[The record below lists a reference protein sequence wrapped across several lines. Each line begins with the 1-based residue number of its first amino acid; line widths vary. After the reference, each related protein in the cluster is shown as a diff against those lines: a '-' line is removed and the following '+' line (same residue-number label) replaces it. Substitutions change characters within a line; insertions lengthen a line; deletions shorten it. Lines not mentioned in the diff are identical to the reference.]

1 MILETSERRASKRT
15 ESVLFV
21 LWYSDLA
28 RIAQAVPNGCSW
40 SSAPSPQ
47 SNQNDFRGSIRL
59 DFPRVMS
66 PTASPH
72 TRINPDSS
80 PCHLRSGPSFPLQHH
95 LLSRLLRCSSLD
107 ILRCVFP
114 KYPPGLPPQDLCTL
128 NCCLWP
134 ESPLL
139 EVSKSALFLFFQ
151 PYLKCSILSETFA
164 SHAVRLDLPE
174 QSVSYF
180 HHGFLHYFCCF
191 IYTHT
196 CIHVYTLLCLSH

>member
-1 MILETSERRASKRT
+1 MILETSERRASKST

-47 SNQNDFRGSIRL
+47 SNQNDLRGSIRL
-59 DFPRVMS
+59 DFPCVMS
-66 PTASPH
+66 QTASPH

-80 PCHLRSGPSFPLQHH
+80 PCHLRSGPSFPPQHH
-95 LLSRLLRCSSLD
+95 LLSHLLSCLSLD

-151 PYLKCSILSETFA
+151 PYLKCSILSETVPN
-164 SHAVRLDLPE
+164 HPV
-174 QSVSYF
+174 
-180 HHGFLHYFCCF
+180 
-191 IYTHT
+191 
-196 CIHVYTLLCLSH
+196 